1 MNIRDTLE
9 QLCAAQGVSG
19 AEDSAARV
27 ALRLLSQFADHAY
40 VDDFHCVIGE
50 IGNDPSKKTLLLD
63 AHIDQI
69 GLIVTYLRED
79 GFLKVAPVGGIDIRT
94 LPAQTVTIHGKEKI
108 KGIIS
113 TLPPHVQT
121 DEKKAVKIEDTV
133 IDTGLSYDR
142 LKEVVSLGDLITLDG
157 AFCDLLDGRVSSP
170 AMDDRSGVA
179 AILYALY
186 LTQKKDLKFNI
197 KVLFSCQEE
206 VGCRGAKMGAFT
218 LNPDYAVAVDVSFGR
233 HPEEK
238 AVKTGIMGDG
248 AMIGIAPTLDRE
260 VYERLTEL
268 AKQHECSYQFEIM
281 NGKTGTNADE
291 ISVTKCGVKTGLLSI
306 PLRYMHTPVETVQL
320 SDIESVAKL
329 LAAFMT
335 EGIESNQYN

>member
-1 MNIRDTLE
+1 M
-9 QLCAAQGVSG
+9 
-19 AEDSAARV
+19 
-27 ALRLLSQFADHAY
+27 
-40 VDDFHCVIGE
+40 
-50 IGNDPSKKTLLLD
+50 
-63 AHIDQI
+63 
-69 GLIVTYLRED
+69 
-79 GFLKVAPVGGIDIRT
+79 
-94 LPAQTVTIHGKEKI
+94 
-108 KGIIS
+108 
-113 TLPPHVQT
+113 
-121 DEKKAVKIEDTV
+121 
-133 IDTGLSYDR
+133 
-142 LKEVVSLGDLITLDG
+142 
-157 AFCDLLDGRVSSP
+157 
-170 AMDDRSGVA
+170 
-179 AILYALY
+179 
-186 LTQKKDLKFNI
+186 
-197 KVLFSCQEE
+197 
-206 VGCRGAKMGAFT
+206 
-218 LNPDYAVAVDVSFGR
+218 DVSFGR

-238 AVKTGIMGDG
+238 AVKTGVMGDG

>member
-27 ALRLLSQFADHAY
+27 ALRLLSQLADHAY

-50 IGNDPSKKTLLLD
+50 IGNDPNKKTLLLD

-218 LNPDYAVAVDVSFGR
+218 
-233 HPEEK
+233 
-238 AVKTGIMGDG
+238 
-248 AMIGIAPTLDRE
+248 
-260 VYERLTEL
+260 
-268 AKQHECSYQFEIM
+268 
-281 NGKTGTNADE
+281 
-291 ISVTKCGVKTGLLSI
+291 
-306 PLRYMHTPVETVQL
+306 
-320 SDIESVAKL
+320 
-329 LAAFMT
+329 
-335 EGIESNQYN
+335 